1 MTVEV
6 GSGAFRY
13 RVDGEWGRLPQGWSL
28 NDAAGVAVD
37 TQDNVYVFNR
47 GEHPMIVFDREGNFL
62 RAWGEGVFKSA
73 HGVHIGPDGNL
84 YCTDNGDHT
93 VRKCTPDGKV
103 LLTIGLPDKA
113 APYMSGEPFNRCT
126 HTALSPRGDIY
137 VADGYG
143 NARVHIYDPS
153 GRMLG
158 GWGAPGSDPG
168 EFNIVHNI
176 CADDDGWVYVADREN
191 HRVQVFGGDGK
202 YETQWNNMH
211 RPCAIFMPPGRKQR
225 CYLGELG
232 PFMFINRDVPNI
244 GPRVSIL
251 SPEGKALARLGNRDD
266 ATGLGLDQF
275 IAPHGIAV
283 DSRGDIY
290 VGEVSY
296 TAWSM
301 VYPDKP
307 MPSGLRSLRKL
318 VRLP

>member
-1 MTVEV
+1 MSVEL
-6 GSGAFRY
+6 GSGTYRY
-13 RVDGEWGRLPQGWSL
+13 RVDGDWGRLPPGWEL
-28 NDAAGVAVD
+28 IDAAGVAVD
-37 TQDNVYVFNR
+37 AQDNVYVFNR

-62 RAWGEGVFKSA
+62 RSWGEGVFKSA
-73 HGVHIGPDGNL
+73 HGVHIGPDGYI

-93 VRKCTPDGKV
+93 VRKCTPEGKI
-103 LLTIGLPDKA
+103 LLTIGLPDKP

-143 NARVHIYDPS
+143 NARVHIYDPA
-153 GRMLG
+153 GRLIG

-176 CADDDGWVYVADREN
+176 CTDDDGWVYVADREN
-191 HRVQVFGGDGK
+191 HRVQVFDGTGK

-211 RPCAIFMPPGRKQR
+211 RPCAIFMPPGRKQC

-251 SPEGKALARLGNRDD
+251 SHEGKALARLGNRDD

-296 TAWSM
+296 TSWPF

-307 MPSGLRSLRKL
+307 RPPALRALRKL
-318 VRLP
+318 VRVP